1 MKYSYEYKRQCVT
14 LYRQGSWPL
23 TPKGVQPQHFRDM
36 IRRWVRTEEAQGPEA
51 LRHKAQN
58 KVWTA
63 AEKLALVAKI
73 SAGYFICSVACQA
86 EINSGMLYT
95 WVRKYKT
102 LGYTGL
108 IPKQKGRPAKH
119 TAMKKR
125 IALRE
130 QKQAAQDVVALRN
143 TEVVKTIQDIFT
155 QHQERYGVRRIYRT
169 LRTLRSLGYTI
180 NHKRVQRLMHQTGL
194 AGKRLKAKYRSY
206 QGHVGAIADNVIQ
219 QNFKIHYYNT
229 ERIQQKI
236 KWMPPVTY
244 RLASI

>member
-1 MKYSYEYKRQCVT
+1 
-14 LYRQGSWPL
+14 
-23 TPKGVQPQHFRDM
+23 M
-36 IRRWVRTEEAQGPEA
+36 IRLWAKREEAQGPEA

-73 SAGYFICSVACQA
+73 SAGYSICSVACQA

-130 QKQAAQDVVALRN
+130 QKQAAQ
-143 TEVVKTIQDIFT
+143 
-155 QHQERYGVRRIYRT
+155 
-169 LRTLRSLGYTI
+169 
-180 NHKRVQRLMHQTGL
+180 
-194 AGKRLKAKYRSY
+194 LKAKKQRLS
-206 QGHVGAIADNVIQ
+206 
-219 QNFKIHYYNT
+219 KHY
-229 ERIQQKI
+229 EQKD
-236 KWMPPVTY
+236 TH
-244 RLASI
+244 